1 MRLKLLIIVLYFFSL
16 TNSLFALENKI
27 LFKVNNEII
36 TSVDI
41 LDEINYLNSLNTD
54 LKNLEKEKIFEIV
67 KNSLIKEKAKEIF
80 LKNIFKQIELKD
92 DDFNNIA
99 VNTYSKLGINNIDQ
113 LNLHL
118 KKFDIKK
125 KFLRKKI
132 SINSFWNQLIYDKFY
147 QSVKID
153 LDEIKKNLVQ
163 DDKQI
168 EYNLS
173 EIVFNLDNN
182 ENLDNKFQMIKNEI
196 KKNGFKN
203 AALIYSNSDSS
214 ISGGDL
220 GWIKQTSINKKILK
234 EILEV
239 KINQPTNPIRIP
251 GGFLILNINEQR
263 ETKKEI
269 NLDKELQKIVK
280 IKTNDQL
287 NQFSNIYFN
296 KIKKNIII
304 YEN

>member
-1 MRLKLLIIVLYFFSL
+1 MKLNLSIIIIYILISL
-16 TNSLFALENKI
+16 NSLFALENKI

-36 TSVDI
+36 TSIDI
-41 LDEINYLNSLNTD
+41 FDEIKYLNSLNTNFED
-54 LKNLEKEKIFEIV
+54 LEKNRVFEIV
-67 KNSLIKEKAKEIF
+67 KNSLIKEKVKEIF
-80 LKNIFKQIELKD
+80 LKKIFKKIELDKE
-92 DDFNNIA
+92 DFNRVAI
-99 VNTYSKLGINNIDQ
+99 NTYSKLGINNIDQ

-118 KKFDIKK
+118 KKFDIEK

-153 LDEIKKNLVQ
+153 LDEIKKNITQ

-173 EIVFNLDNN
+173 EIVFNINNN
-182 ENLDNKFQMIKNEI
+182 ENLDDKFQIINKEI
-196 KKNGFKN
+196 EENSFKN
-203 AALIYSNSDSS
+203 AALIYSTSDTS
-214 ISGGDL
+214 ISGGNL
-220 GWIKQTSINKKILK
+220 GWIKQSSINPKILN
-234 EILEV
+234 EIQAV

-251 GGFLILNINEQR
+251 GGFLILNINELR

-269 NLDKELQKIVK
+269 DLDKELEKIIK

-296 KIKKNIII
+296 KIKKNIVI